1 MKSLKYWIIFTCL
14 LFGPAA
20 FAEEGNLS
28 KQFSACMD
36 KAGGVTASMID
47 CMSTETKQQDAK
59 LNKAYKDVL
68 SLLSPNRKR
77 QLQEA
82 QRLWIKYREANCKF
96 YYDPDGGTMAR
107 VSANNCF
114 MTATADR
121 AKELESIKE
130 TSSL

>member
-1 MKSLKYWIIFTCL
+1 MKSLKYWIIFTSL
-14 LFGPAA
+14 LLGPAA
-20 FAEEGNLS
+20 FAEEDHLS
-28 KQFSACMD
+28 KQFSSCMD

-96 YYDPDGGTMAR
+96 YYDPEGGTMAR
-107 VSANNCF
+107 VIANNCF

-121 AKELESIKE
+121 AKELENIKE

>member
-1 MKSLKYWIIFTCL
+1 
-14 LFGPAA
+14 
-20 FAEEGNLS
+20 
-28 KQFSACMD
+28 
-36 KAGGVTASMID
+36 MID

-59 LNKAYKDVL
+59 LNKVYKDVM

>member
-82 QRLWIKYREANCKF
+82 QRLWIKYRETNCKF
-96 YYDPDGGTMAR
+96 YYDPEGGTMAR
-107 VSANNCF
+107 VIANNCF